1 MRDPHSFTRKL
12 FLALAIALLAAT
24 VANTQSLDA
33 LPVRHPDPCQA
44 HEPGNDA
51 AIAAANSSACLAYM
65 ASTPEPEFERVPL
78 DSYGLH
84 AYRFWHVES
93 GAGIYAAPGG
103 QQTDAMPA
111 GFNYV
116 RAIDASVPGW
126 IQRAGGGWLKRD
138 DVQLAQP
145 STLRGMILPDGWQR
159 PFAMI
164 LDKTG
169 IYASL
174 TPGGRRSPE
183 SGYVTRRY
191 ELVNIFARAEDADD
205 NVWYLI
211 GPQRWLRQE
220 FVARFAP
227 VARPDGVTGRWMAV
241 DLFEQTLIAYAD
253 DKPVFATVVS
263 SGMRDW
269 STPEGAH
276 RIWARLAADTMSGS
290 LGAPE
295 AYALEQVPWVMY
307 FAGGISLHGTY
318 WHDDF
323 GYRRSHGCV
332 NLSVSDARWLYHW
345 TGEIPPGQ
353 PGNAVFVYSTGVYRN
368 G

>member
-1 MRDPHSFTRKL
+1 MRSSHSLPGKL
-12 FLALAIALLAAT
+12 IVALAIAFLAIT
-24 VANTQSLDA
+24 VAAAQSLDA
-33 LPVRHPDPCQA
+33 LPANHPDPCQA
-44 HEPGNDA
+44 HEPGIDA
-51 AIAAANSSACLAYM
+51 AIAAANSPACLELM
-65 ASTPEPEFERVPL
+65 ASTHEPDFERVPL
-78 DSYGLH
+78 DSFSLH
-84 AYRFWHVES
+84 AYSFWHAKS
-93 GAGIYAAPGG
+93 GADIFASPGG
-103 QQTDAMPA
+103 QQTGAMPA

-116 RAIDASVPGW
+116 RAADTSAPGW
-126 IQRAGGGWLKRD
+126 IQRADGGWLKRE

-145 STLRGMILPDGWQR
+145 STLRGMILPQDWQR

-174 TPGGRRSPE
+174 TPGGKRSPE

-211 GPQRWLRQE
+211 GPRRWLRQE
-220 FVARFAP
+220 FVAKFAP
-227 VARPDGVTGRWMAV
+227 VARPEGVTGRWMAV
-241 DLFEQTLIAYAD
+241 DLFEQSLIAYED
-253 DKPVFATVVS
+253 DTPVFATVVS

-269 STPEGAH
+269 STPEGTR
-276 RIWARLAADTMSGS
+276 RIWARLAADSMTGS

-307 FAGGISLHGTY
+307 FAGDISLHGAY

-345 TGEIPPGQ
+345 TGEIPPGEQ
-353 PGNAVFVYSTGVYRN
+353 GNAVFVYSTGIYRN